1 MSSFRERAAQISG
14 VLHARV
20 AETAAA
26 VQELPL
32 DDVIPDPEN
41 PRHDFDEEE
50 LASLAKSIGRRGV
63 LQPITVRPADEEGK
77 FVIRFGERRWRA
89 SKIAG
94 KRTIR
99 AIVSETASEADNLVE
114 QVIENEQRADLRTS
128 EMVEA
133 VQRLLKKGWSK
144 TAIAEELSCK
154 PAEITQFAAV
164 PDMADYLRVL
174 IDVWPRRALY
184 DLHIASR
191 KHSEAVQRFV
201 ASRREQGVT
210 TAAVANFVRGLKEPQ
225 PPKAVARPVET
236 PIPQPVETASEARGD
251 PDKAVSDPVPAS
263 GRGKGKRRA
272 VAPAAPVAPIVTVTV
287 GGRNGRLI
295 LPDTVSVL
303 FEGADGPVTVPA
315 SEVRLFGAAS

>member
-14 VLHARV
+14 VLHART
-20 AETAAA
+20 AEAA
-26 VQELPL
+26 VQELAL

-41 PRHDFDEEE
+41 PRRDFDEEE
-50 LASLAKSIGRRGV
+50 LAKLAKSIERRGV
-63 LQPITVRPADEEGK
+63 LQPITVRPADKDGK

-94 KRTIR
+94 KPTIR
-99 AIVSETASEADNLVE
+99 AIVSETASETDNLVE

-133 VQRLLKKGWSK
+133 VQRLLQKGWSK

-164 PDMADYLRVL
+164 PEMADYLREL

-191 KHSEAVQRFV
+191 KHSDAIKRFV

-210 TAAVANFVRGLKEPQ
+210 TAAVAGFVRGLKDPQ
-225 PPKAVARPVET
+225 PPKAVAPVET
-236 PIPQPVETASEARGD
+236 PAPPSFETASEEHGGPD
-251 PDKAVSDPVPAS
+251 PAESDSVPAS
-263 GRGKGKRRA
+263 VRGKGRRKA
-272 VAPAAPVAPIVTVTV
+272 VAPAAPVAPIVTVIV

-303 FEGADGPVTVPA
+303 FEGADGPVTVAA
-315 SEVRLFGAAS
+315 SEVRLIGAAS

>member
-1 MSSFRERAAQISG
+1 MA
-14 VLHARV
+14 
-20 AETAAA
+20 
-26 VQELPL
+26 

-41 PRHDFDEEE
+41 PRRDFDEEE
-50 LASLAKSIGRRGV
+50 LAKLAKSIGRRGV
-63 LQPITVRPADEEGK
+63 LQPITVRPADGNGK

-94 KRTIR
+94 KPTIR
-99 AIVSETASEADNLVE
+99 AIVSETASEDDNLVE

-154 PAEITQFAAV
+154 AAEITQFAAV
-164 PDMADYLRVL
+164 PDMADYLRDLV
-174 IDVWPRRALY
+174 DVWPRRALY

-191 KHSEAVQRFV
+191 KHSEAIERFV

-210 TAAVANFVRGLKEPQ
+210 TAAVASFVRELKDPQ
-225 PPKAVARPVET
+225 PPKAVAPPVET
-236 PIPQPVETASEARGD
+236 PAPQLVEVASTGRGV
-251 PDKAVSDPVPAS
+251 PDPVAANPMPAP
-263 GRGKGKRRA
+263 GKGKGRSKA
-272 VAPAAPVAPIVTVTV
+272 VAPAALVAPIVTVTV

-295 LPDTVSVL
+295 LPETVSVL
-303 FEGADGPVTVPA
+303 FEGADGPVMVPA
-315 SEVRLFGAAS
+315 SEVRLFGAAT